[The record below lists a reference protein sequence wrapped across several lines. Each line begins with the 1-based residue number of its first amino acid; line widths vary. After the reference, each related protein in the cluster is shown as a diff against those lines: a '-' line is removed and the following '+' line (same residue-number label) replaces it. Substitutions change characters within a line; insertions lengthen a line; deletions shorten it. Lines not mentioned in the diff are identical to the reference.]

1 MNLRYRTVYPL
12 LVLIIILIGLF
23 APAAG
28 TALAAGP
35 SDAEQALVQARLT
48 AVDRALNW
56 LAGHQNPDAGFGP
69 AGSSDWLS
77 TTTALQAFLA
87 RGRDASLLRT
97 SAGLS
102 PADYLAAQ
110 AAALPADAYAYAQY
124 ILASTALG
132 EDPRTFAGQNWV
144 TRLTS
149 AMLASGQ
156 FPSTLVP
163 AVEVQYTA
171 ILALRA
177 AYQPVP
183 ASAVAWLKSAVR
195 PDGGWGSTPSDA
207 SSPYYTGLALH
218 ALILA
223 GEPASSSIIQQ
234 GINYLRS
241 RQNADKGFGMT
252 YPGPSDPRATAAAI
266 LGLAAAGQPL
276 YSSPWSSAGQS
287 PFSTLLAVQA
297 PSGAFP
303 NPSAVPDIA
312 VTATAVRGLLGKP
325 AAPRHARLSAQRAVD
340 WLHTQQAADGGFGP
354 ANSTA
359 SAVYVIA
366 RAGQDP
372 DSPAWTRNG
381 TSALRALELALPSYV
396 LGAGNRV
403 AEAGKAAMAA
413 VAAGRSARSFGG
425 LDLVHIIQGYYNPLS
440 GRYYQTWLYRHN
452 LAVLGLVAA
461 GDPVPEGARR
471 TLLQDQHASGGWG
484 WAFGSGNPDV
494 DSTGFTMYTLV
505 AVGEP
510 AGSTAL
516 TRAAT
521 YLRDMQFPDG
531 SFPAIATNTA
541 GNSNSTA
548 LALQGLLAAGI
559 DPWQA
564 PYARLNAAGA
574 IITPLDAL
582 LTFQEDSGA
591 FVYMPTLPESRQ
603 MAVFDAVPALM
614 LAAPPAPLQ
623 LGQAQLRQTAG
634 TLLLIIPYY
643 GDGNGNGGVT
653 ARVRYGAGGWSDP
666 LPVTRTA
673 VNFVV
678 QVPAGQEMEVEITA
692 ADPDGLSGPAA
703 QTLRRSPVQLPVI
716 LRVR

>member
-1 MNLRYRTVYPL
+1 MNLRYRTAYPI
-12 LVLIIILIGLF
+12 LVLLIITGLL

-35 SDAEQALVQARLT
+35 SDAEQTLVQTRLD

-56 LAGHQNPDAGFGP
+56 LAGQQNPDAGFGP
-69 AGSSDWLS
+69 AGTSDWLS
-77 TTTALQAFLA
+77 TAIAVQAFLA
-87 RGRDASLLRT
+87 RGRDPSLLRT
-97 SAGLS
+97 PAGRS

-124 ILASTALG
+124 ILASVALG
-132 EDPRTFAGQNWV
+132 EDPRAFAGQNWV
-144 TRLTS
+144 ARLTS
-149 AMLASGQ
+149 AMLTSGQ
-156 FPSTLVP
+156 FPSTLAP

-171 ILALRA
+171 IVALRA
-177 AYQPVP
+177 AYQSVP
-183 ASAVAWLKSAVR
+183 AAAVAWLKSAVR

-218 ALILA
+218 ALMLA
-223 GEPASSSIIQQ
+223 GEPASSSVIQQ
-234 GINYLRS
+234 GVNYLRTH
-241 RQNADKGFGMT
+241 QNADKGFGMM
-252 YPGPSDPRATAAAI
+252 YPGLSDPRATAAAI

-276 YSSPWSSAGQS
+276 YSSPWSAAGQS
-287 PFSTLLAVQA
+287 PFSALLAMQA
-297 PSGAFP
+297 ESGAFL
-303 NPSAVPDIA
+303 NPSAAPD
-312 VTATAVRGLLGKP
+312 TPATAAGVRGLLGKP
-325 AAPRHARLSAQRAVD
+325 AVPRHARLSAQRAVE
-340 WLHTQQAADGGFGP
+340 WLHTQQAADGGFGA

-359 SAVYVIA
+359 SAVYIIA

-372 DSPAWTRNG
+372 DGPAWTRSG

-396 LGAGNRV
+396 QGADNRV

-425 LDLVHIIQGYYNPLS
+425 FDLVHIIQGYYNPLS

-452 LAVLGLVAA
+452 LAVLGLVSA
-461 GDPVPEGARR
+461 GDPVPGGARQ
-471 TLLQDQHASGGWG
+471 TLLQDQHSSGGWG

-510 AGSTAL
+510 AGSSAL

-521 YLRDMQFPDG
+521 YLRDIQFSDG

-548 LALQGLLAAGI
+548 LALQGLLAAGVS
-559 DPWQA
+559 PWQT
-564 PYARLNAAGA
+564 PYARLSATGA

-582 LTFQEDSGA
+582 LAFQEDSGA
-591 FVYMPTLPESRQ
+591 FVYMPTLPESR
-603 MAVFDAVPALM
+603 MLAVFDAVPAL
-614 LAAPPAPLQ
+614 LFAAPPAQLQ
-623 LGQAQLRQTAG
+623 LGQAQLRQAAG
-634 TLLLIIPYY
+634 ALLAIIPYC
-643 GDGNGNGGVT
+643 GDGNGNSEVIV
-653 ARVRYGAGGWSDP
+653 RVRYGAGGWSDP

-673 VNFVV
+673 VNFVA
-678 QVPAGQEMEVEITA
+678 QLPAGQEMEVEITA
-692 ADPDGLSGPAA
+692 ADPDGLNGPAA
-703 QTLRRSPVQLPVI
+703 QTLRHNAVQLPLI
-716 LRVR
+716 LRLW